1 MTEPTAPFPNLSDGV
16 VSDELLPIRDVVR
29 LTGVNPV
36 TLRAWERRYGL
47 IQPLRT
53 EGGHRLYSQQDVE
66 TLRNIM
72 SWTERGIA
80 VSKVGEL
87 LERSR
92 SLAADAAQ
100 MAKGSGGQT
109 ASAADP
115 ALREWKN
122 DLLQAVATFDESRL
136 EQLYG
141 QLSATGTLA
150 SQFEWLLMP
159 VWHDLLHQSGFG
171 QRSQW
176 LFYDAFLRTRVLQR
190 LQRKSHPAQ
199 PVVLLAALP
208 EQCRELELLVA
219 GLLLD
224 DKELADKELDD
235 KLADK
240 ALAVR
245 VLALGQPLDEL
256 PLLCQTLAP
265 RALVL
270 FAPAP
275 ITAAQQRNL
284 ERLVLAIDC
293 PLALA
298 GVGAEL
304 SAEALRGT
312 PIACLGDQAAV
323 MRQRLRQFVCGH
335 LDT

>member
-1 MTEPTAPFPNLSDGV
+1 MPELTVPSPASPDLPDDTSSDG
-16 VSDELLPIRDVVR
+16 LLPIRDVVR

-100 MAKGSGGQT
+100 TTKTSG
-109 ASAADP
+109 DP
-115 ALREWKN
+115 AAAGEDPASHDCKN
-122 DLLQAVATFDESRL
+122 ELLHAVTSFDEPRL
-136 EQLYG
+136 EQLYAH
-141 QLSATGTLA
+141 LSSTGTPSNA
-150 SQFEWLLMP
+150 FEQLLMP
-159 VWHDLLHQSGFG
+159 VWRDLLHQSGFG

-176 LFYDAFLRTRVLQR
+176 LFYDAFLRTRVLQQ
-190 LQRKSHPAQ
+190 LQRNNDHAQ
-199 PVVLLAALP
+199 PAVLLAALP
-208 EQCRELELLVA
+208 EQCRELELLVT
-219 GLLLD
+219 GLALSD
-224 DKELADKELDD
+224 DELSL
-235 KLADK
+235 
-240 ALAVR
+240 R
-245 VLALGQPLDEL
+245 VLALGQPLEEL
-256 PLLCQTLAP
+256 PLLCQAIKP

-270 FAPAP
+270 LAPAP
-275 ITAAQQRNL
+275 IAEHQLRQL
-284 ERLVLAIDC
+284 HKLVLAIDC
-293 PLALA
+293 PLAVA

-304 SAEALRGT
+304 SADALRGT
-312 PIACLGDQAAV
+312 PIACLGAQPAL
-323 MRQRLRQFVCGH
+323 MRQRLRQFVSGH